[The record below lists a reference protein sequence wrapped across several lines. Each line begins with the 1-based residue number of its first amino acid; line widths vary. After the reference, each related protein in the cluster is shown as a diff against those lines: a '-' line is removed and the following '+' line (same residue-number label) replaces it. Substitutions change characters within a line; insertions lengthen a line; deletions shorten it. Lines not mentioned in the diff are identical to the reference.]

1 MPRLCL
7 PDAMYQRSLY
17 DIVMETGQS
26 IGKLIQE
33 MESED
38 ELFVSILTLRAVE
51 AQLLIMAH
59 TMGNFTP
66 TLHSRLMQV
75 DWNGWAVLHDKLRH
89 GIQPRRS
96 EIWYAVRALVPQT
109 MTLLKDLRRKNP
121 NWFGV
126 GY

>member
-1 MPRLCL
+1 
-7 PDAMYQRSLY
+7 MYHRSLY
-17 DIVMETGQS
+17 DIVMETGVS

-33 MESED
+33 MQGED
-38 ELFVSILTLRAVE
+38 ELFASPLTLRAVE

-59 TMGNFTP
+59 TLGNVTP
-66 TLHSRLMQV
+66 ALHQRLIEV

-96 EIWYAVRALVPQT
+96 EIWYAVSALVPQT
-109 MTLLKDLRRKNP
+109 MALLQALRRKHP
-121 NWFGV
+121 VWFEI

>member
-1 MPRLCL
+1 
-7 PDAMYQRSLY
+7 MYHRSLY

-26 IGKLIQE
+26 IGKLIKE

-38 ELFVSILTLRAVE
+38 ELFASALTLRAVE

-66 TLHSRLMQV
+66 SLHASLMQV
-75 DWNGWAVLHDKLRH
+75 DWNGWSVLHDKLRN

-109 MTLLKDLRRKNP
+109 MQLVQELRRKNP
-121 NWFGV
+121 VWFEV